1 MKNIGLFLI
10 LLSILSVCQVSPA
23 NAQQPIGRS
32 PTLDQLNPTM
42 VLRGDPDLISRFKGR
57 VVIISSLRHGYWL
70 KLAKPSPQEKLA
82 FSKTQMERFKED
94 EKLERPFRRALERLH
109 DRLKDNP
116 NILCVGTINKE
127 PILPNS
133 LPRANDSKQQAGEID
148 ITIPLIE
155 CQADRTVYGELI
167 TRCYVMV
174 FTPSGRLCYN
184 GRLGSDSDKAIR
196 EALKELER

>member
-10 LLSILSVCQVSPA
+10 LLRILSVCQVSPA

-57 VVIISSLRHGYWL
+57 VVIISPLRYGHSL
-70 KLAKPSPQEKLA
+70 KLPKLSPEVKRV
-82 FSKTQMERFKED
+82 FGNGEIERFKED

-116 NILCVGTINKE
+116 NILCVGTINKG
-127 PILPNS
+127 PIPPDAS
-133 LPRANDSKQQAGEID
+133 PRPNDSKQQAGEID

-155 CQADRTVYGELI
+155 SQADRTVYGEII
-167 TRCYVMV
+167 TRCRVMI